1 MPFNTDR
8 VEVSVTRKGTQKKW
22 HAVPLWVVNVAAPN
36 REPTRLDTS
45 VNVTTCYCC
54 DQGQIQLAAGSSSN
68 VFVPND
74 PVDFTLNL
82 DNASKASIQSVKL
95 MLLTEVQW
103 SAMGHTLSPKNN
115 RYNRKKKTYTTR
127 RSYYT
132 MTTIMVT
139 AVEPNSVVPETR
151 VMATIPSTVLPSV
164 VTDTISVTSHLT
176 VKATTGDFYEIGLK
190 STNPSLSVP
199 VRLSGY
205 CLP

>member
-8 VEVSVTRKGTQKKW
+8 VEVSVTRKGKGTQKKW

-103 SAMGHTLSPKNN
+103 SASGH
-115 RYNRKKKTYTTR
+115 TTR

-176 VKATTGDFYEIGLK
+176 VKATTGDFT
-190 STNPSLSVP
+190 TNPSLSVP